1 MPHIPQPPSLKSKS
15 RILWEAPEPRFGI
28 KDLIC
33 GVKFCS
39 KNICRFNQIRYPKRS
54 LFQVISQK
62 NDSIG
67 YATLIAPVIFSKIKP
82 KIFICLLFIH
92 VKMHCAEN
100 LHYCTRDRCN
110 CSVTGC
116 PPVKSGLL

>member
-1 MPHIPQPPSLKSKS
+1 MPHILQPLSLKSKS
-15 RILWEAPEPRFGI
+15 RILWVAPEPRFGI
-28 KDLIC
+28 KDLIH
-33 GVKFCS
+33 GIKFYS
-39 KNICRFNQIRYPKRS
+39 KNIYTFNQIRYPKRS
-54 LFQVISQK
+54 LFRIISQK
-62 NDSIG
+62 NYTIG

-92 VKMHCAEN
+92 VKIYYAEN

-116 PPVKSGLL
+116 PPVKSRLL